1 MANTVFNSCIDV
13 FRLKTARQLMYGV
26 LDDTA
31 RVLDITVLLMPDEWR
46 FTEKTLCWSRDFF
59 DQAKDYFLV

>member
-1 MANTVFNSCIDV
+1 MVNAVFNSCIDV
-13 FRLKTARQLMYGV
+13 FRLKTARQLAYGA

-46 FTEKTLCWSRDFF
+46 FTEKTLCKARDFF
-59 DQAKDYFLV
+59 DQTKDYFIT